1 MILLPAIDIIDG
13 RPVRLYQGDYA
24 KAEQV
29 AEDVTATAL
38 RFKADGAKYLHCVD
52 LDGAKAGKSM
62 NAAVI
67 KEAAL
72 KSGLSTEVGGGIRT
86 MADIQDYLNSGI
98 DRVILGTAA
107 VEDEALLKEA
117 LAKYGKR
124 IAIGIDARD
133 GFVQTAGWLGSTSLD
148 YVCFAKKME
157 AMGAQNLIVTDI
169 SKDGTLS
176 GPAFAM
182 YEKLRKEVYVKV
194 TASGG
199 IHSLEDLLK
208 LKAMGLDG
216 AILGKSLYAGKIDL
230 KEALSKVEAC

>member
-24 KAEQV
+24 RAEQV
-29 AEDVTATAL
+29 AEDVTAAAL
-38 RFKADGAKYLHCVD
+38 RFKEAGAKYLHCVD
-52 LDGAKAGKSM
+52 LDGAKAGKRM
-62 NAAVI
+62 NAAII
-67 KEAAL
+67 KQAAL
-72 KSGLSTEVGGGIRT
+72 KSGLSTEVG
-86 MADIQDYLNSGI
+86 DIEDYLNSGI

-107 VEDEALLKEA
+107 VENEALLKEA
-117 LAKYGKR
+117 LAEYGER
-124 IAIGIDARD
+124 IAIGIDARN

-148 YVCFAKKME
+148 YICFARKME

-182 YEKLRKEVYVKV
+182 YEKLKQEVHVKI

-199 IHSLEDLLK
+199 VHSMEDLLK

-216 AILGKSLYAGKIDL
+216 AILGKSLYAGRIDL
-230 KEALSKVEAC
+230 KEALSKVEIC

>member
-13 RPVRLYQGDYA
+13 RPVRLYQGDYTR
-24 KAEQV
+24 AEQV
-29 AEDVTATAL
+29 AEDVTAAAL
-38 RFKADGAKYLHCVD
+38 RFKEAGAKYLHCVD
-52 LDGAKAGKSM
+52 LDGAKAGKRM
-62 NAAVI
+62 NAAII
-67 KEAAL
+67 KQAAL

-86 MADIQDYLNSGI
+86 MADIEDYLNSGI

-107 VEDEALLKEA
+107 VENEALLKEA
-117 LAKYGKR
+117 LAEYGER
-124 IAIGIDARD
+124 IAIGIDARN

-148 YVCFAKKME
+148 YICFARKME

-182 YEKLRKEVYVKV
+182 YEKLKQEVHVKI

-199 IHSLEDLLK
+199 VHSMEDLLK

-216 AILGKSLYAGKIDL
+216 AILGKSLYAGRIDL
-230 KEALSKVEAC
+230 KEALSKVEIC